1 MWLGI
6 RRRQWLTGECLLT
19 SLYNRGMPS
28 QAAAERILDTASKL
42 FYQKGIR
49 ATGVDSIA
57 AESGMTK
64 MTLYA
69 CYGSKEELVRVYL
82 ARRDQ
87 RWREWLK
94 EAVERRAHREGPRR
108 PLVVFDALGERFAD
122 PEFRGCAFINAMAEL
137 DDREHPGYIAAA
149 QHKAKVQDY
158 VRTLLEESGYRDSGA
173 LARRFMVLID
183 GAMVTASRERRPEAA
198 RHAKEMATSLL
209 SGWPRR
215 TSH

>member
-1 MWLGI
+1 
-6 RRRQWLTGECLLT
+6 
-19 SLYNRGMPS
+19 MPS

-94 EAVERRAHREGPRR
+94 EAVERRAHREGG
-108 PLVVFDALGERFAD
+108 LGLGEGPTPVPRAV
-122 PEFRGCAFINAMAEL
+122 EREGSHIL
-137 DDREHPGYIAAA
+137 DGEWDHGRI
-149 QHKAKVQDY
+149 
-158 VRTLLEESGYRDSGA
+158 RTATEG
-173 LARRFMVLID
+173 
-183 GAMVTASRERRPEAA
+183 ERMTGGIRQA
-198 RHAKEMATSLL
+198 
-209 SGWPRR
+209 
-215 TSH
+215 

>member
-1 MWLGI
+1 
-6 RRRQWLTGECLLT
+6 
-19 SLYNRGMPS
+19 MPS

-183 GAMVTASRERRPEAA
+183 GAMVTASREHRPEVA

>member
-1 MWLGI
+1 
-6 RRRQWLTGECLLT
+6 
-19 SLYNRGMPS
+19 MPS

-57 AESGMTK
+57 AASGMTK

-87 RWREWLK
+87 RWREWFK
-94 EAVERRAHREGPRR
+94 DAVERHAHQGPRR
-108 PLVVFDALGERFAD
+108 PLAIFDALGERFAD

-149 QHKAKVQDY
+149 QHKARVQDY
-158 VRTLLEESGYRDSGA
+158 VRTLLEESGYRESGA

-183 GAMVTASRERRPEAA
+183 GAMVTASREHRPEVA